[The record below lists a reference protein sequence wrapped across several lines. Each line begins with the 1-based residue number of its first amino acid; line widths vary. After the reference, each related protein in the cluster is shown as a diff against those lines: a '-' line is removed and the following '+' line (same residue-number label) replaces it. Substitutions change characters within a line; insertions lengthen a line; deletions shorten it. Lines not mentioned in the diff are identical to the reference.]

1 MGSTFS
7 SAWHLIKA
15 KQILSII
22 IIILI
27 SPCDVYSPYP
37 SPPIGMCVY
46 ACVHTH
52 TQIFRCYSSLSISCL
67 LCHLILHKYCKY
79 MNQTFIMCSWH
90 PQL

>member
-52 TQIFRCYSSLSISCL
+52 T
-67 LCHLILHKYCKY
+67 HKYSDATLPLVFPVCY
-79 MNQTFIMCSWH
+79 AT
-90 PQL
+90 